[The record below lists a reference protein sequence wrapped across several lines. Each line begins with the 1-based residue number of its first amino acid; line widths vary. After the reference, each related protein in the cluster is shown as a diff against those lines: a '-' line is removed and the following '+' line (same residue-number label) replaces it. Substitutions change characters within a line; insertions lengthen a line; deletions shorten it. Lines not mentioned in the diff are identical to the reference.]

1 MMYDKFIEDLKS
13 QDDLIENV
21 ANDAKNYLK
30 NIENRKVSPV
40 FQEIEL
46 SDLPKDGVGAK
57 NAINIFKEKYE
68 PFMQANIGPRYF
80 AYVIGGTTPAAL
92 AADWYT
98 SLYDQDA
105 FGYAGTVDRQ
115 IEKEAV
121 NMLRELIKLP
131 KDQYGAVVSG
141 ATMANMAGLSV
152 SRQWAAGKSGYSA
165 SEDGI
170 FGMPKVEIAS
180 GSAHGA
186 TYKAISMLGMGR
198 KNIINIKCLSG
209 REAVD
214 IDALKEFLE
223 NRDQK
228 TPLIYIANAGTANS
242 GDIDDLP
249 EILKLKKQYGFY
261 LHIDGAFVGIAACSD
276 KFDNYFKGWGE
287 ADSITVDTHKWLNT
301 PYDGAVLFTRHKQF
315 LYDVFNNGTKDT
327 GEMPENASLHS
338 FTPEGS
344 RRLRALSVWMSLTA
358 YGKKGYMDI
367 VDRNIEESRY
377 YGELVKESK
386 YFRLLNEVR
395 TNVCCFTLNK
405 KGLTMTQL
413 LSFLKTLQEEG
424 ITFSNACDYLGT
436 PALRVCVSNYR
447 TQTNDIKVA
456 FESLESCAKR
466 FIND

>member
-1 MMYDKFIEDLKS
+1 MYDKFIEDLKN

-21 ANDAKNYLK
+21 ANDAKNFLNSIK
-30 NIENRKVSPV
+30 SRKVSP
-40 FQEIEL
+40 FFEEIEL
-46 SDLPKDGVGAK
+46 NDIPKDGVGAK
-57 NAINIFKEKYE
+57 NAISIFKEKYE
-68 PFMQANIGPRYF
+68 PFMQANVGPKYF

-105 FGYAGTVDRQ
+105 FGYTGTVDRQ

-131 KDQYGAVVSG
+131 KEQYGAVVSG
-141 ATMANMAGLSV
+141 ATMANMAGLAV
-152 SRQWAAGKSGYSA
+152 SRQWVANKNGYSV
-165 SEDGI
+165 SEDGL
-170 FGMPKVEIAS
+170 FELPKIDIAS
-180 GSAHGA
+180 GTAHGA

-198 KNIINIKCLSG
+198 KNLINIKRLPG

-214 IDALKEFLE
+214 INALKDFLE

-228 TPLIYIANAGTANS
+228 KPLIYIANAGTANS
-242 GDIDDLP
+242 GDIDDLS

-276 KFDNYFKGWGE
+276 RFEDYFKGWGE

-344 RRLRALSVWMSLTA
+344 RRLRALAVWMSLTA
-358 YGKKGYMDI
+358 YGKNGYMDI
-367 VDRNIEESRY
+367 VDRNLDACRY
-377 YGELVKESK
+377 YGELVKNSNCLV
-386 YFRLLNEVR
+386 LLNEVR

-405 KGLTMTQL
+405 DELTMAQL
-413 LSFLKTLQEEG
+413 TTFLKTLQEQG

-436 PALRVCVSNYR
+436 PAIRVCVSNYR
-447 TQTNDIKVA
+447 TEINDVKVA
-456 FESLESCAKR
+456 FDSLENCAKR